1 MRKKRRGFT
10 LLEVLIATG
19 ILGGA
24 LVALLSS
31 VSHSTRMERRAV
43 AILHQS
49 TMSHNKMTEILAD
62 PELDEGDSDSGEFE
76 GASYF
81 SWESNVEKVALP
93 FDEDAIIER
102 KGELLKI
109 TLVVKDSR
117 FNKALTFVEYR
128 PKGTKK

>member
-1 MRKKRRGFT
+1 MRKVRRGFT

-31 VSHSTRMERRAV
+31 VSHSTRMERRAC
-43 AILHQS
+43 ALLHQS
-49 TMSHNKMTEILAD
+49 TMARNKMTEILAN
-62 PELDEGDSDSGEFE
+62 PELDDGDSDSGDFE

-81 SWESNVEKVALP
+81 SWKSEVEKVVLP
-93 FDEDAIIER
+93 FDEEAITER

-109 TLVVKDSR
+109 TLDVKDSR
-117 FNKALTFVEYR
+117 FNKTMTFVEYR
-128 PKGTKK
+128 PKGKKK